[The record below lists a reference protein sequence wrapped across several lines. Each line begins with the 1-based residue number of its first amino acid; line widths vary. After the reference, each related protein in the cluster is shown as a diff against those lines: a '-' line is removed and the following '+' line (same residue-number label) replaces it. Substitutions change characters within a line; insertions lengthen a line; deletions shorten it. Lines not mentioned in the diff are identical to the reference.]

1 MKKVILALSLLAIVG
16 TASAQWHPH
25 HRPYYGPTVVY
36 RDNWVAPL
44 ILGGIAGAVIANS
57 KQPDT
62 VVVQQP
68 PVYVQQQ
75 PQTVI
80 IQRQPVCTEWKEI
93 QQPDGTIYRERSC
106 TQ

>member
-1 MKKVILALSLLAIVG
+1 MKKILLALSLFAVVG
-16 TASAQWHPH
+16 TASAQWHHH

-44 ILGGIAGAVIANS
+44 ILGGIAGAVIANQS
-57 KQPDT
+57 QQS

-68 PVYVQQQ
+68 PVVVQQS
-75 PQTVI
+75 PVYV
-80 IQRQPVCTEWKEI
+80 QRQPVCTEWKEI

>member
-1 MKKVILALSLLAIVG
+1 MKKILIALSLFAVVG
-16 TASAQWHPH
+16 TASAQWHHH

-44 ILGGIAGAVIANS
+44 ILGGIAGAVIANQS
-57 KQPDT
+57 QQS

-68 PVYVQQQ
+68 PVVVQQS
-75 PQTVI
+75 PVYV
-80 IQRQPVCTEWKEI
+80 QRQPVCTEWKEI

>member
-1 MKKVILALSLLAIVG
+1 MKKILIALSLLAVAG
-16 TASAQWHPH
+16 TASAQWHHH

-44 ILGGIAGAVIANS
+44 ILGGIAGAVIANQS
-57 KQPDT
+57 QQSVVVQPP
-62 VVVQQP
+62 VVVQQS
-68 PVYVQQQ
+68 PVYV
-75 PQTVI
+75 
-80 IQRQPVCTEWKEI
+80 QRQPVCTEWKEI